1 MQKYI
6 IFVFFFINFFLALK
20 MPKKPNNIPTPLA
33 NSTPT
38 KLSKFPST
46 TSSSTISELTTNTN
60 TNTSNSNTQAMLQ
73 HQKSNTSLTSGIASG
88 SGGSSTTTAQRESLA
103 IGSDY
108 RLNIEKQSRHL
119 PSPLKKRLSSTGS
132 NLIQQQQQPQRYGT
146 SMPQQTDYSALSP
159 DIYNNYLGA
168 RGGCGRDSK
177 STILSE
183 EFDDILTITTD
194 TEKNESDIVI
204 VDYHDVN
211 DRQSVVDYNNLL
223 KPPSQPPAKTSLI
236 NRFLRNVTQKKILE
250 SSIRRNNFFAHKLK
264 NEQKLFTG
272 NLYVKGARPR
282 NLELID
288 DLNAEIAMEI
298 EMSGIN
304 SPRKELTSLDADLPG
319 DLSRFELGIGEI
331 SIDVFAGVQLH
342 ILRDE
347 SEQLMKVFK
356 LYTGYSKEGY
366 MTPVLVLLTDK
377 TLYVTDLVRN
387 RLCSKFILTYKDLD
401 VILVSFK
408 GIYEKVSK
416 YFLTLE
422 HFSDGSLWKH
432 CVTFE

>member
-1 MQKYI
+1 
-6 IFVFFFINFFLALK
+6 
-20 MPKKPNNIPTPLA
+20 MPKKSNSHNIPTPLA

-38 KLSKFPST
+38 KFSKFPT

-60 TNTSNSNTQAMLQ
+60 TSNSNTPAMLQ

-88 SGGSSTTTAQRESLA
+88 SGNSSSTTTTPAGVAGQQSSRESLA
-103 IGSDY
+103 IGADY
-108 RLNIEKQSRHL
+108 RTSLDKQSRHL
-119 PSPLKKRLSSTGS
+119 PSPLKKRLSTTGS
-132 NLIQQQQQPQRYGT
+132 NLIQQQQPQRYGT
-146 SMPQQTDYSALSP
+146 SAPASQQQQLSGGTDYSAISP
-159 DIYNNYLGA
+159 DIYNNYMMGA

-194 TEKNESDIVI
+194 TERNESDIVI
-204 VDYHDVN
+204 VDYHDVS
-211 DRQSVVDYNNLL
+211 DRQSCSAADYNNLL

-250 SSIRRNNFFAHKLK
+250 TSIRRNNFFAHKLK

-272 NLYVKGARPR
+272 NLYVKGAKPR

-298 EMSGIN
+298 EMSGVN
-304 SPRKELTSLDADLPG
+304 SPRKELTNLDADLPG

-331 SIDVFAGVQLH
+331 SIDVFAGVKLQ

-347 SEQLMKVFK
+347 NEQLMKVFK

-366 MTPVLVLLTDK
+366 MTPVLVFLTDK

-387 RLCSKFILTYKDLD
+387 RLCSKFVLAYKDLD

-408 GIYEKVSK
+408 E
-416 YFLTLE
+416 L
-422 HFSDGSLWKH
+422 
-432 CVTFE
+432 